1 MERTRRNDLKR
12 DDESS
17 SYRADRLERE
27 MARARTR
34 VRRRK
39 LRTYV
44 IVDRCRHRLV
54 AGDRATGRA
63 SERDR

>member
-1 MERTRRNDLKR
+1 MTNL
-12 DDESS
+12 
-17 SYRADRLERE
+17 YRPGRLERE

-39 LRTYV
+39 FVTYV

-54 AGDRATGRA
+54 AGDRAKAGG
-63 SERDR
+63 EPG